1 MSDPE
6 PSLPSLS
13 DASLKRQRQAIA
25 WGSGLF
31 LGIGIGG
38 AIGFSLDDYSLGLAV
53 GVAIV
58 LATAAA
64 YLMSGYVSAERRA
77 VDIVARDERRDNEDE
92 GAYDEDDPGGGHA
105 R

>member
-6 PSLPSLS
+6 PSLSET
-13 DASLKRQRQAIA
+13 SLKRRRQAIA

-38 AIGFSLDDYSLGLAV
+38 AIGFSLNDYPLGLAV
-53 GVAIV
+53 GIAIV
-58 LATAAA
+58 LATAAV
-64 YLMSGYVSAERRA
+64 YLMSGYAIAERRA
-77 VDIVARDERRDNEDE
+77 VDIVARDERRDNEDD
-92 GAYDEDDPGGGHA
+92 GAYDDDRADDGTP

>member
-6 PSLPSLS
+6 PSLS
-13 DASLKRQRQAIA
+13 DARLNRQRQAIA

-38 AIGFSLDDYSLGLAV
+38 AIGFSLDDYPLGLAV
-53 GVAIV
+53 GIAIM

-77 VDIVARDERRDNEDE
+77 VDIVAREERRDNEDE
-92 GAYDEDDPGGGHA
+92 GAYDEHGSEGGRA

>member
-6 PSLPSLS
+6 PALS

-38 AIGFSLDDYSLGLAV
+38 AIGFSLDDYPLGFAV
-53 GVAIV
+53 GIAIV
-58 LATAAA
+58 LATAAV
-64 YLMSGYVSAERRA
+64 YLMSGYAIAERRA
-77 VDIVARDERRDNEDE
+77 VDIVAREERRDNEDD
-92 GAYDEDDPGGGHA
+92 GAYDDDPAGGGSP